1 MISNPFSQSAQSQT
15 AVSNPFAA
23 AAAKPGKNEVN
34 PFGFGGAGDSARAK
48 QNSKR
53 KGALTDQND
62 NHGSKRKG
70 GKQPRDKDAA
80 VSDSDT
86 SKRKRR
92 DGNQKSAPTSGL
104 ANGSA
109 GAKKFQT
116 RKPRLENGSVAG
128 NATDG
133 SRPSSSSSQA
143 SDEIEGTTEPPKVP
157 NTSDPHA
164 KKVYSQLHNDGI
176 SPPNWPSRPGDPRN
190 KSAMAKFRER
200 YEGYRTKVRA
210 SLTKAALID
219 DPTKRRTLEDAIVFR
234 GICEDMCPEFEKIQR
249 ITELDVLGPEKNPKD
264 NVASTQ
270 RMVKKLARSAAGQEA
285 PLPMDVRSVPALR
298 RTLDYLIDDLLKT
311 DKNLPG
317 LHGFLWD
324 RTRAIRRDF
333 AFFSSLSPDELKTQ
347 IYVLENIARFH
358 VTALHLLSQA
368 GNKPEDFVEQQE
380 LEQLGKALLSL
391 RDLYDDCNEQGIT
404 CENEPEFRAYY
415 LVFHAHDPNIMEVLQ
430 RQWSSHLWKKSD
442 EVRTAVSLV
451 EALQNTKD
459 FHGPLKPAPAL
470 AAGGPLH
477 SYFRIVEDQ
486 AVSYTMACFAEC
498 HFASLRRSML
508 IALVKALAR
517 PKDETKDVNAEALN
531 RFLRFD
537 TADEAIEF
545 AEAHGLTFEA
555 DPEAPNDTGRRRI
568 LLKPRQQLRHTRLQH
583 QYSQKLVE
591 QKRGSHSLPSVI
603 HNTIFPSGHAPVANG
618 LQTKPALT
626 GSQPPSNIASSTKP
640 GIPNGI
646 PPPAA
651 PSIFQAPAQAANSL
665 STGVGFAGFSAPSQP
680 APGLSFAKTQPSATN
695 VLAPSKP
702 SDAKPSFNPFA
713 SPFQPT
719 PASTGIAGTQTV
731 ATGVSQPAVVSGT
744 PAANPFAS
752 AVQAQLPANP
762 ALPKFP
768 SPSFQNP
775 LAPASTATPLTEVKA
790 GSPVAV
796 PGFVPNILPGGQPA
810 SSKLIQSTPALSFPT
825 NGLLPPSLDQKPP
838 SPLAKSSSLT
848 FTSTDDASQKPLS
861 TISEQKPETPSQKG
875 DLFPPLSAAK
885 PRTAQTAG
893 IPKTTIEAG
902 TALPGSLDAANSLLG
917 TTSVPQQT
925 LTAAPPLKP
934 ASPPPPPRDLMG
946 DFTKWFVLGDTGLL
960 EEFQTF
966 IVEDL
971 VKEVFDKFTKE
982 KEEQKRREEEEAA
995 NAEADRWR
1003 VYNLQLKFFYRW
1015 KRNARSKRQRFLLRS
1030 GREQMR
1036 EYWEAQKEAEREAK
1050 LEEERKAIKEKKELA
1065 RKPDVDHA
1073 AELLNV
1079 AKKRRVSRAREEE
1092 NLLSSGV
1099 LAGVKNEREA
1109 AARIV
1114 RPDSPGSDVVFEKP
1128 ARPSPSKVGVKEGAK
1143 SRALREQYL
1152 GIQPAGFRRSL
1163 PSSSARSST
1172 SPTPPKHVSRVSERW
1187 RLKAMGFVQ
1196 MPDGSVLPESIA
1208 DEVLASGKRFWTGAR
1223 ASSYNQSAFNVS
1235 RAHASSISRPRASSY
1250 STPNQDGLT
1259 SASQASGHLTPTTP
1273 QTDHDISHI
1282 KRKRSFNDDG
1292 ELLVQDGEQSRPHK
1306 RTVSD
1311 LVDIA
1316 SKVRSQHQ
1324 ELKAML
1330 DDMMGDDLSEKLQSE
1345 INSRGTTPWQERF

>member
-1 MISNPFSQSAQSQT
+1 MISNPFSQSAQSQP

-23 AAAKPGKNEVN
+23 AVAKPGKNELN
-34 PFGFGGAGDSARAK
+34 PFGFGGAGDSAREK

-53 KGALTDQND
+53 KGGLTDQSD
-62 NHGSKRKG
+62 SHGSKRKG
-70 GKQPRDKDAA
+70 GKQSRDKDAA
-80 VSDSDT
+80 VSDSDA

-92 DGNQKSAPTSGL
+92 DGNQKSAPKNSL
-104 ANGSA
+104 PNGNA
-109 GAKKFQT
+109 GAKKIQA
-116 RKPRLENGSVAG
+116 RKPRHENGSVAG

-143 SDEIEGTTEPPKVP
+143 SNEIEGTTEPPKVP

-164 KKVYSQLHNDGI
+164 KKVYTQLHSDGI

-210 SLTKAALID
+210 SLTKAGLID
-219 DPTKRRTLEDAIVFR
+219 DPTKRRALEDAIVFR
-234 GICEDMCPEFEKIQR
+234 GICEDMCPEYEKIQR
-249 ITELDVLGPEKNPKD
+249 ITELDVLGPEKDPKD
-264 NVASTQ
+264 NVAATQ

-298 RTLDYLIDDLLKT
+298 RTLDYLIDDLLKN

-347 IYVLENIARFH
+347 VYVLENIARFH

-368 GNKPEDFVEQQE
+368 GKKPEDFVEQQE

-404 CENEPEFRAYY
+404 CENESEFRAYY
-415 LVFHAHDPNIMEVLQ
+415 LLFHAHDPNIMEVLQ
-430 RQWSSHLWKKSD
+430 RQWSPHHWKKSD

-508 IALVKALAR
+508 IALVRALAR
-517 PKDETKDVNAEALN
+517 PKDETRDVNAEALN

-537 TADEAIEF
+537 TIDEAIEF
-545 AEAHGLTFEA
+545 AEAHGLEFEA
-555 DPEAPNDTGRRRI
+555 DPEAPNDAGRRRI
-568 LLKPRQQLRHTRLQH
+568 LLKPRQQVPHIRLQH

-591 QKRGSHSLPSVI
+591 QKRGSHTLPNVI
-603 HNTIFPSGHAPVANG
+603 HNTIFPSGHATVANG
-618 LQTKPALT
+618 LETKSALT
-626 GSQPPSNIASSTKP
+626 GSQPPINTASSTKP
-640 GIPNGI
+640 AISNGI
-646 PPPAA
+646 PPPTA
-651 PSIFQAPAQAANSL
+651 PSIFQAPAQAASSL
-665 STGVGFAGFSAPSQP
+665 STGVGFTGFSAPSQP
-680 APGLSFAKTQPSATN
+680 APGFSFPKTQPPAAN
-695 VLAPSKP
+695 VLAHSKP
-702 SDAKPSFNPFA
+702 SDTKPLFNPFA
-713 SPFQPT
+713 SAFQPSSA
-719 PASTGIAGTQTV
+719 PTGIAGAHPA
-731 ATGVSQPAVVSGT
+731 ATGVSQPAPVSGT
-744 PAANPFAS
+744 PAFNPFAN
-752 AVQAQLPANP
+752 AVQAQPPADSAP
-762 ALPKFP
+762 PKFP

-775 LAPASTATPLTEVKA
+775 LAPTSTATPLTEVKT
-790 GSPVAV
+790 GSPPSVSGSV
-796 PGFVPNILPGGQPA
+796 PSTLSGGQLAPGTP
-810 SSKLIQSTPALSFPT
+810 IQSTPAPLAPA
-825 NGLLPPSLDQKPP
+825 NGLLAPAVGQKPL
-838 SPLAKSSSLT
+838 SPLLKSSG
-848 FTSTDDASQKPLS
+848 FNFKPTDDASQKPLS
-861 TISEQKPETPSQKG
+861 TISEQKPEIPSQKA
-875 DLFPPLSAAK
+875 DLFPSLQAAK
-885 PRTAQTAG
+885 PGTTQTAD
-893 IPKTTIEAG
+893 IPKPAIDAES
-902 TALPGSLDAANSLLG
+902 ALPGSSDVAKSLLG
-917 TTSVPQQT
+917 STSASQQT

-946 DFTKWFVLGDTGLL
+946 DFAKWFVLGDKGLF

-966 IVEDL
+966 VVEDL

-982 KEEQKRREEEEAA
+982 EEEKKRREEEEAA

-1003 VYNLQLKFFYRW
+1003 IYNLRLKFFYRW

-1050 LEEERKAIKEKKELA
+1050 LEEERKKSKEKKELA

-1073 AELLNV
+1073 AELLSV
-1079 AKKRRVSRAREEE
+1079 VKKRRVSRAREEE

-1099 LAGVKNEREA
+1099 LSGVTNEREA

-1114 RPDSPGSDVVFEKP
+1114 RHGSPASDVVFEKP
-1128 ARPSPSKVGVKEGAK
+1128 ARPSPSKAGVKEGAK
-1143 SRALREQYL
+1143 SRALREQLL
-1152 GIQPAGFRRSL
+1152 GNQPAGFRRSL
-1163 PSSSARSST
+1163 PSSSVRSSA
-1172 SPTPPKHVSRVSERW
+1172 SPTPPKNVSRVSERW

-1223 ASSYNQSAFNVS
+1223 ASSYNQSALNVS
-1235 RAHASSISRPRASSY
+1235 RAHASSVSRPRASSY
-1250 STPNQDGLT
+1250 STPNHNDPT
-1259 SASQASGHLTPTTP
+1259 SASHASGHLTPTTP
-1273 QTDHDISHI
+1273 QADHEISHI
-1282 KRKRSFNDDG
+1282 KRKRSFNDDD
-1292 ELLVQDGEQSRPHK
+1292 ELSIPDAEQSRPHK

-1330 DDMMGDDLSEKLQSE
+1330 DDMMGDDLSEQLQSE

>member
-1 MISNPFSQSAQSQT
+1 MISNPFSQSAQSQP
-15 AVSNPFAA
+15 AVTNPFAA
-23 AAAKPGKNEVN
+23 ASAKPGKNELN
-34 PFGFGGAGDSARAK
+34 PFGFGGAGDSAREK

-53 KGALTDQND
+53 KGALTEQRD

-70 GKQPRDKDAA
+70 GKQSRDKDAA

-92 DGNQKSAPTSGL
+92 DGNQKSAPNSFL
-104 ANGSA
+104 SNGNP
-109 GAKKFQT
+109 GAKKLQT

-143 SDEIEGTTEPPKVP
+143 SNEIDGATEPPKAP

-164 KKVYSQLHNDGI
+164 KKVYIQLHNDGI

-210 SLTKAALID
+210 SLTKADLID

-234 GICEDMCPEFEKIQR
+234 GICEDMCPEYEKIQR
-249 ITELDVLGPEKNPKD
+249 ITELDVVGPEKDPKD

-298 RTLDYLIDDLLKT
+298 RTLDYLIDDLLKN

-368 GNKPEDFVEQQE
+368 GKKPEDFVEQQE

-391 RDLYDDCNEQGIT
+391 RDLYDDCNEQGIA

-430 RQWSSHLWKKSD
+430 RQWSSHLWKNSD

-508 IALVKALAR
+508 IALVRALAR

-537 TADEAIEF
+537 TIDEVIEF
-545 AEAHGLTFEA
+545 AEAHGLEFEA
-555 DPEAPNDTGRRRI
+555 DPEAPNDAGRRRI
-568 LLKPRQQLRHTRLQH
+568 LLRPRQQVPHIRLQH

-591 QKRGSHSLPSVI
+591 QKRGSHTLPNVI

-618 LQTKPALT
+618 LGTKSALA
-626 GSQPPSNIASSTKP
+626 GSQPPINATSSTKP
-640 GIPNGI
+640 AISNGV

-651 PSIFQAPAQAANSL
+651 PSIFQAPAQAASSL
-665 STGVGFAGFSAPSQP
+665 STGVGFTGFPAPSQP
-680 APGLSFAKTQPSATN
+680 APGFSFPKTQPSATN

-702 SDAKPSFNPFA
+702 SDLKPSFNPFA
-713 SPFQPT
+713 SAFQPSQA
-719 PASTGIAGTQTV
+719 PTGIAGTHPV
-731 ATGVSQPAVVSGT
+731 ATGVSQPAAVSGT
-744 PAANPFAS
+744 PAPNPFAN
-752 AVQAQLPANP
+752 AVQAQPPANTAP
-762 ALPKFP
+762 PKFP

-775 LAPASTATPLTEVKA
+775 LAPISTATPLTEVKA
-790 GSPVAV
+790 GSPASVLGSV
-796 PGFVPNILPGGQPA
+796 PSTLSSGQLA
-810 SSKLIQSTPALSFPT
+810 SGTSIQSTPAPLVPA
-825 NGLLPPSLDQKPP
+825 NGLFPPSLGQKPS
-838 SPLAKSSSLT
+838 SPLLKSSGLT
-848 FTSTDDASQKPLS
+848 FKPTDDAGQKPLS
-861 TISEQKPETPSQKG
+861 TISEQKPEISSQKG
-875 DLFPPLSAAK
+875 DLFPSLSAAK
-885 PRTAQTAG
+885 PG
-893 IPKTTIEAG
+893 TTGVPGPAIDAG
-902 TALPGSLDAANSLLG
+902 TAFSGSSDAFKSLLG
-917 TTSVPQQT
+917 TTSVPQQS
-925 LTAAPPLKP
+925 APPLKP

-946 DFTKWFVLGDTGLL
+946 NFTKWYVLGDTGLF

-966 IVEDL
+966 VVEDL
-971 VKEVFDKFTKE
+971 VREVFDTFTKE
-982 KEEQKRREEEEAA
+982 TEEQKQREEEEAA

-1003 VYNLQLKFFYRW
+1003 IYNLRLKFFYRW

-1050 LEEERKAIKEKKELA
+1050 LEEERKTIKDKKELA

-1073 AELLNV
+1073 AKLLSV
-1079 AKKRRVSRAREEE
+1079 AKRRRVSRAREEE

-1099 LAGVKNEREA
+1099 LSGVKNEREA

-1143 SRALREQYL
+1143 TRALREQLL

-1163 PSSSARSST
+1163 PSSSVRSST

-1250 STPNQDGLT
+1250 STPNHNDQT

-1273 QTDHDISHI
+1273 QADHEISHI

-1292 ELLVQDGEQSRPHK
+1292 ELSVQGSEQSRPHK

-1330 DDMMGDDLSEKLQSE
+1330 DDMMGDDLSEQLQSE